1 MSKRRLLRGGRIVRE
16 DEKPVVRDVLVDGD
30 HIERVGED
38 LDADGDVEVVD
49 CEGRVLLPGLFDM
62 HVHLREPG
70 RTDAETIR
78 TGTEA
83 AIRGGIT
90 GLLAMPNTEPAID
103 TGSMVQFVR
112 DIAERDARIPVMT
125 AGCITRGRKGDE
137 LAEIGDMHA
146 KGSPMVTD
154 DGNPVE
160 NPRVMRRAMEYT
172 RNFDLLVADHAEIPA
187 LSEGGTVNEGPVSYR
202 LGVPGRPAVSEEICI
217 ERDLRLA
224 ELTGAR
230 YHVQH
235 LSTAGG
241 LRSVRRFRERGAA
254 VSCEVTPHHLIFSE
268 EALEEHDTN
277 LKMNP
282 PLRRE
287 EDRARLV
294 DALEAGDIDCIATDH
309 APHPAFE
316 KRQALNHAP
325 FGILGLETA
334 LPSLYTHLIREGDL
348 SWGSVVRAFSAEPRR
363 LLGRR
368 PVALESENRAELV
381 VFDPEATVTVDRDFL
396 RSKSTNTPFLGE
408 DLQGRVDAVMRDGR
422 WLLGG
427 PSDGGSNGEDP
438 AASTTQEDRSG
449 V

>member
-1 MSKRRLLRGGRIVRE
+1 MSDRWLLVDGRIVRE
-16 DEKPVVRDVLVDGD
+16 DEDPIPRDVLVEDGR
-30 HIERVGED
+30 IARVGRD
-38 LDADGDVEVVD
+38 LDVEGDPEVVD
-49 CEGRVLLPGLFDM
+49 CEGCLILPGLFDM

-90 GLLAMPNTEPAID
+90 GLLAMPNTQPAID
-103 TGSMVQFVR
+103 TGSMVQFVQ
-112 DIAERDARIPVMT
+112 DIAERDARIPVLT
-125 AGCITRGRKGDE
+125 AGCITRGREGEE

-154 DGNPVE
+154 DGNPVAD
-160 NPRVMRRAMEYT
+160 PRVMRRAMEYS
-172 RNFDLLVADHAEIPA
+172 RNFDLLVADHPEIPA
-187 LSEGGTVNEGPVSYR
+187 LSEEGSVNEGPVSYR

-241 LRSVRRFRERGAA
+241 LRSVRRFRERG
-254 VSCEVTPHHLIFSE
+254 VEVTCEVTPHHLIFSDD
-268 EALEEHDTN
+268 ALESHDTN

-294 DALEAGDIDCIATDH
+294 EALEAGTIDCLATDH

-316 KRQALNHAP
+316 KRQAFNHAP

-334 LPSLYTHLIREGDL
+334 LPALHTHLIREGEV
-348 SWGSVVRAFSAEPRR
+348 SWGSVVRAFSVEPRR
-363 LLGRR
+363 VLGRR
-368 PVALESENRAELV
+368 PVALEPDHPAELV

-396 RSKSTNTPFLGE
+396 RSKSVNTPFFGQELHGNV
-408 DLQGRVDAVMRDGR
+408 RRVMREGN
-422 WLLGG
+422 WLL
-427 PSDGGSNGEDP
+427 DGSGT
-438 AASTTQEDRSG
+438 AATATQEDRSG